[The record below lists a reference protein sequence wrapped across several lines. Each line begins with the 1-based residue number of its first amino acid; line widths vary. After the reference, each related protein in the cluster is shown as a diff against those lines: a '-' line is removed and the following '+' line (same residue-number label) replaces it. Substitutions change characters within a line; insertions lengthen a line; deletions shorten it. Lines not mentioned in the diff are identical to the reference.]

1 MINPIRKISD
11 QEKSDNYIRI
21 RKFLQSLLKST
32 LSTRLANDC
41 AELYI
46 FFYSLQMTWISELT
60 GHREWSFLKTLTD
73 FTQLG
78 TKLDPILNYSKIYIK
93 WKKRL
98 IQGYVKSE
106 QVFAQIGDFCLL
118 TVNILGHL
126 WMNIIRIC
134 KLLFYTIDEFLLR
147 IWLERNSLTVM
158 SFKSCVF
165 TSERHYLY
173 C

>member
-1 MINPIRKISD
+1 MINPIRKVSD
-11 QEKSDNYIRI
+11 QEKSDNYILI
-21 RKFLQSLLKST
+21 RKFLQSLKVDLIDSVSRWLK
-32 LSTRLANDC
+32 LN
-41 AELYI
+41 LYV
-46 FFYSLQMTWISELT
+46 FFYWLQMTWISEMT

-93 WKKRL
+93 WKKHL